1 MTSALCPLGSGGILS
16 WEAGGVRGAVPFEGE
31 RCFVAGR
38 LRGRGVGGW
47 RCQLCLQ
54 AVSGVLEPVLSRC
67 AS

>member
-1 MTSALCPLGSGGILS
+1 
-16 WEAGGVRGAVPFEGE
+16 VPFEGE